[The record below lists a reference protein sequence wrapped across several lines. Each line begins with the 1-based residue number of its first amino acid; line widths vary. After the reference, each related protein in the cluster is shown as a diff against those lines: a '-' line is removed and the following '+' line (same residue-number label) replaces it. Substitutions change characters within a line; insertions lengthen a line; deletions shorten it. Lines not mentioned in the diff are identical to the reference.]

1 MGACLAIVL
10 VHRNRLLTLI
20 VMGVVGLI
28 VSVAF
33 IYLSAPDLALTQ
45 ISVEVVSVILLLLA
59 LNFLP
64 KETPVE
70 SSSLRRLRDAA
81 LAGISCV
88 RVTGLRY
95 LVLTQ
100 AFPSFHAYHTPP

>member
-1 MGACLAIVL
+1 MIGDHAAGQRPPTPVSFVPLVGWLLLMGACLAIVL

-28 VSVAF
+28 VSVGF

-45 ISVEVVSVILLLLA
+45 ISVEVVSVLLLLLA

-64 KETPVE
+64 KEKIGRASGRE
-70 SSSLRRLRDAA
+70 
-81 LAGISCV
+81 
-88 RVTGLRY
+88 RVGQT
-95 LVLTQ
+95 
-100 AFPSFHAYHTPP
+100 F